1 MGARFI
7 CDVQIHP
14 AANLFPEMG
23 DDDLASLTR
32 SIRAN
37 GVRVP
42 VVFCD
47 GQLIDGRNR
56 MRAALAAGMSTD
68 RVPRRNLPSDTDPY
82 LWAWD
87 ANCSRLDYTI
97 GQKAAIRVKIE
108 EASGDLARQR
118 ATIAE
123 AANKARSEKAKEQHA
138 ASNPRAGEKS
148 GRASSDASP
157 ATPRKTAARIAEAA
171 KVSVPTVERVMKLKR
186 EDPAA
191 FERLAATGHAHEP
204 KKRVPAGAALKNS
217 PNANFV
223 KVPRAIPALAAFLRE
238 RLTSKEV
245 ADLIERLRA

>member
-32 SIRAN
+32 SIKAN

-56 MRAALAAGMSTD
+56 MRAALAAGMSTE

-87 ANCSRLDYTI
+87 ANCSRLDYTV

-108 EASGDLARQR
+108 EASGDLAKQR

-123 AANKARSEKAKEQHA
+123 AANKARSEKQAGVPKAEAKERRG
-138 ASNPRAGEKS
+138 SDDPPRSRES
-148 GRASSDASP
+148 
-157 ATPRKTAARIAEAA
+157 KTAEAVAVAA
-171 KVSVPTVERVMKLKR
+171 KVSPATVKRVMKLKR

-204 KKRVPAGAALKNS
+204 KRRVPSGAALKNS